1 MGKTVAA
8 IIIVVII
15 YIFVFAIFSVNND
28 DG

>member
-15 YIFVFAIFSVNND
+15 YIFVFAIFSINND
-28 DG
+28 DD